1 MGKDG
6 KNAARLTTTLTQQQY
21 RALEKLGQKY
31 DVKMARLLRRAVERL
46 LEQET
51 NGRSLVPTDL
61 RGSNKNA

>member
-31 DVKMARLLRRAVERL
+31 DVKMAWILRKAVERL
-46 LEQET
+46 LEQE
-51 NGRSLVPTDL
+51 NAGRALVPADL
-61 RGSNKNA
+61 RGSNKND